1 MFINIDP
8 SSGLPIYL
16 QIAQQ
21 IKTAVAMGRLHPE
34 DPLPSVRQLA
44 VDLAV
49 NPNTVARA
57 YRELEVF
64 GVVTKRRATG
74 TYVSAAGSP
83 LARQTQLRI
92 LADRVQH
99 LPFTLFDLLHREIR
113 LHDDFTRQL
122 EHRFE
127 VFREARATDG
137 EHVTVRAHCERY
149 AAIVECF
156 RDFVSRVRPCTPV
169 EKP

>member
-21 IKTAVAMGRLHPE
+21 IKTAVAMGRLHAE

-57 YRELEVF
+57 YLDLEIEGVIYKRQGAGTFVSSQGVEMSRAERRKVLGELMEKALVEGVNLGLDEREL
-64 GVVTKRRATG
+64 
-74 TYVSAAGSP
+74 
-83 LARQTQLRI
+83 
-92 LADRVQH
+92 
-99 LPFTLFDLLHREIR
+99 
-113 LHDDFTRQL
+113 
-122 EHRFE
+122 
-127 VFREARATDG
+127 REAFERVLEKILLSRAPEVVG
-137 EHVTVRAHCERY
+137 
-149 AAIVECF
+149 
-156 RDFVSRVRPCTPV
+156 
-169 EKP
+169 K